1 MLRLILSSVLPFS
14 ADSACGFNVV
24 LRGIKMALRP
34 VQWVYI
40 KSELVSGVFPI
51 AVCPTLLT
59 LRVVGVG

>member
-1 MLRLILSSVLPFS
+1 MFCLSQQT
-14 ADSACGFNVV
+14 ACGFNVV

-40 KSELVSGVFPI
+40 KSELVAGVFPI